1 MWPNEDL
8 KDEDELAEALND
20 AYSAEEWDAGAVL
33 RLLDRG
39 DRRQKSP
46 ARSDTEG
53 PEFLRV
59 FIATCKPDVGIDLEL
74 SDGARCGA
82 DDSFFEVASLG
93 NGDLVACDA
102 DGQVFYLDHEA
113 DMEADGDGTG
123 LPTMLAAWLFHD
135 EFVRRGLE
143 AHPSVEDHAREAF
156 PEDIHYVFSRI
167 P

>member
-1 MWPNEDL
+1 MWPNEEL
-8 KDEDELAEALND
+8 KDEDELAEALIE

-33 RLLDRG
+33 RLLERG

-46 ARSDTEG
+46 ARSDTDG
-53 PEFLRV
+53 PELLRV

-74 SDGARCGA
+74 SDGGPCGD
-82 DDSFFEVASLG
+82 DDSLFEVALVG
-93 NGDLVACDA
+93 NGDCIGCDA
-102 DGQVFYLDHEA
+102 DGQTFYLEHESG
-113 DMEADGDGTG
+113 MQPDGEGTA
-123 LPTMLAAWLFHD
+123 LPTVLAAWLFHD

-156 PEDIHYVFSRI
+156 PEDVHYVFSRI